1 MNQSMAEHIEN
12 IRLENQAAT
21 MQMRLLERNAIAG
34 RSAGG
39 RPLRRRRETIL
50 TYGAQRQ
57 RGTAALQSSTD
68 YRWQVVIT
76 LVAALLT
83 GSLAAAPAGAPPL
96 SSVRTEKSV
105 ETLALVWF
113 ARMQTGQI
121 DRTQLAAE
129 YNAQL
134 TDDAVQAMSRF
145 LKEHDYG
152 ASPTGAQV
160 LKTST
165 VGEQTFYVVKLLF
178 PRGDAAS
185 LLLGFN
191 AEGKITGINLMSMA
205 GD

>member
-1 MNQSMAEHIEN
+1 
-12 IRLENQAAT
+12 
-21 MQMRLLERNAIAG
+21 MQMRV
-34 RSAGG
+34 
-39 RPLRRRRETIL
+39 P
-50 TYGAQRQ
+50 
-57 RGTAALQSSTD
+57 
-68 YRWQVVIT
+68 VVIS

-83 GSLAAAPAGAPPL
+83 GSVAAALAGPSPP
-96 SSVRTEKSV
+96 SGERTAKSV
-105 ETLALVWF
+105 ETLALEWF
-113 ARMQTGQI
+113 ANMQTGQI

-152 ASPTGAQV
+152 APPTGAQV

-165 VGEQTFYVVKLLF
+165 VGDQTFYVVKLLF

-191 AEGKITGINLMSMA
+191 AQGKITGINLMSMA